1 MNLQG
6 TNHSYYCSENNFYI
20 GNSKGEN
27 FGRSEYETWE
37 EFRDEWLGED
47 GVSID
52 VDYNLCFR
60 FDIIQKRDP
69 DTDDLTDGFE
79 LWLFFILQRKGIYR
93 PVLIENI
100 YEKDMPYIEKFLKI
114 QFEYMKNQWK
124 EIAEIIKED

>member
-1 MNLQG
+1 MKLQG
-6 TNHSYYCSENNFYI
+6 TNHSYYCSEDNYYV

-52 VDYNLCFR
+52 ADYNLCFR
-60 FDIIQKRDP
+60 FDIIQKRDL
-69 DTDDLTDGFE
+69 DTDDLIDGFE

-93 PVLIENI
+93 PVWIKNI
-100 YEKDMPYIEKFLKI
+100 YEKDMPYIYNFLKM
-114 QFEYMKNQWK
+114 QFEYMENQWK
-124 EIAEIIKED
+124 EIAETIKED

>member
-1 MNLQG
+1 MKLQG
-6 TNHSYYCSENNFYI
+6 TSHSYYCSDSNYYVGGRN
-20 GNSKGEN
+20 GEN

-69 DTDDLTDGFE
+69 DTDDLLDGFE

-93 PVLIENI
+93 PVWIKNISEN
-100 YEKDMPYIEKFLKI
+100 DMPYIEKFLKI

-124 EIAEIIKED
+124 EIAEIIEED

>member
-1 MNLQG
+1 MKLQA
-6 TNHSYYCSENNFYI
+6 TNHSYYCSENNFYV

-52 VDYNLCFR
+52 VDYNLCFK

-69 DTDDLTDGFE
+69 DTDDLIDGFE

-93 PVLIENI
+93 PVWIKNI
-100 YEKDMPYIEKFLKI
+100 SEKDMPYIENFLKI

-124 EIAEIIKED
+124 EIVEIIKED